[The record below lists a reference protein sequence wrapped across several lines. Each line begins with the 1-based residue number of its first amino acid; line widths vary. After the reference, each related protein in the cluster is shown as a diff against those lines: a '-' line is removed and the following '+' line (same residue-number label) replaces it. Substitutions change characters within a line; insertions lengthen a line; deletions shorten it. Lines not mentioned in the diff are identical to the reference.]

1 VPPQASLEAAH
12 GALTVVGALI
22 SAPLYEEAEILH
34 ALSIQA
40 PEFLDATKPPLS
52 SYLQEYIIG
61 RRGCGGD
68 KAGQLQ

>member
-1 VPPQASLEAAH
+1 MSGVAIRGPWSAASGLLE
-12 GALTVVGALI
+12 
-22 SAPLYEEAEILH
+22 EEAEILH

-52 SYLQEYIIG
+52 SYLQEYTIG
-61 RRGCGGD
+61 KCYCGGD